1 MITFP
6 NLDKGRSFFSYP
18 SETMFFWAKE
28 INEDRIDMKSDDR
41 IAHNRF
47 SFGIYR
53 CYPNEQLTEERH
65 SSACHRHII

>member
-1 MITFP
+1 
-6 NLDKGRSFFSYP
+6 
-18 SETMFFWAKE
+18 MFFWAKE
-28 INEDRIDMKSDDR
+28 IKEDRIDMKSDDR